1 MFPSDALLFYLQ
13 VTVLRS
19 LRHPSVVSL
28 LGVSIQPRAIVLEL
42 APLGSMATVLKG
54 KSPLDKM
61 VQHRI
66 ALQVLCYW
74 YLVLKIFLLI
84 SLFPTFQTLS
94 KQDNFKEN
102 KWYLV

>member
-1 MFPSDALLFYLQ
+1 MMFPSDYPPLFTVCKLYVYCTVSDDSFFSLQ

-28 LGVSIQPRAIVLEL
+28 LGVPIQPRAIVLEL

-61 VQHRI
+61 VQNRI
-66 ALQVLCYW
+66 ALQVQCHWGCQL
-74 YLVLKIFLLI
+74 
-84 SLFPTFQTLS
+84 
-94 KQDNFKEN
+94 
-102 KWYLV
+102 